1 MKQERPILSPMVQ
14 AEPRAGETGVKEL
27 KGNEA
32 AKTSELWCGLH
43 KGSKGLLDQMRR
55 TRK

>member
-1 MKQERPILSPMVQ
+1 MRKVNEFMKQERPILSPMVQ

-32 AKTSELWCGLH
+32 AKTS
-43 KGSKGLLDQMRR
+43 
-55 TRK
+55 